1 VVRESPYVSAAIVEA
16 MVGLVIVRAASTAN
30 VMTVSAVSEVAH
42 HPTSLWVSIDRTTY
56 THELLRQGGVFTLA
70 LLHDGQAELAWACG
84 TVSGRDRDK
93 CATLALSARTDCLF
107 LPEALTNTACR
118 IRTTVDL
125 GTHTMFIADL
135 LSGEVNSRL
144 QHRRNLLL
152 SDL

>member
-1 VVRESPYVSAAIVEA
+1 MVRESPYVRAAIVEA
-16 MVGLVIVRAASTAN
+16 LVGLIIVRTASAAN

-42 HPTSLWVSIDRTTY
+42 HPTSLWVSIERTTY
-56 THELLRQGGVFTLA
+56 THELLSQRGLFTLA
-70 LLHDGQAELAWACG
+70 LLHDGQADLAWTCG
-84 TVSGRDRDK
+84 TVSGRERDK
-93 CATLALSARTDCLF
+93 CATLTLAGRADHLF

-125 GTHTMFIADL
+125 GSHTMFIADL
-135 LSGEVNSRL
+135 LSGEVNSRM